1 MGLDITC
8 QSDCDEKACQ
18 KRGEGEQQLHVD
30 CLVVF
35 NPENLFVFRGWCK
48 DREGTW
54 PVCKRKKSRKKSG
67 KKSEGEKEGGRGRGE
82 PSVKGLGYLCMFAIQ
97 EQTHCD
103 QTGCFV
109 AVNHH
114 HLDSFSPSPPF
125 VQLRIYFGSTD
136 AGVTPSNCDYPYNHL

>member
-30 CLVVF
+30 CLVKF
-35 NPENLFVFRGWCK
+35 NPENLLCFEGGVKIVKAPGLYA
-48 DREGTW
+48 RE
-54 PVCKRKKSRKKSG
+54 RKVEKKSG
-67 KKSEGEKEGGRGRGE
+67 KKGEGEGEGRGE